1 MTCLLHARLE
11 ELRVERAWLGL
22 GLGLGLVVWYV
33 TVRVRV
39 RGMVRGR

>member
-22 GLGLGLVVWYV
+22 GLGLGLGVWYV